1 MLRDLSKPTGI
12 GNTLSVNS
20 FMMHVG
26 KFQNQCRQN
35 KEMFAVFRLFT
46 FSIPVIQMLPKI
58 SNWASV
64 GLNSREGG

>member
-1 MLRDLSKPTGI
+1 MFVEGFAKTNR
-12 GNTLSVNS
+12 NWQFVS

-26 KFQNQCRQN
+26 KFQNLCRQN

-46 FSIPVIQMLPKI
+46 FPIPVIQMLPKI